1 MPGRG
6 RSVGR
11 GAEPK
16 ARERTPA
23 ERVSCSRE
31 KRAETLLAEGE
42 VSGGGEEEVVD
53 VAVGSPGLIFDN
65 EDEEGGKVVQ
75 MALSDSEGDDRSGVL
90 TWVQEAMGSVVL
102 GDEEN
107 RGRRREGES

>member
-6 RSVGR
+6 WSIGRS
-11 GAEPK
+11 AEPK

-53 VAVGSPGLIFDN
+53 VTVGSLGFVFGN

-75 MALSDSEGDDRSGVL
+75 MALLDGEGDDRSSVL
-90 TWVQEAMGSVVL
+90 TWVQEAMASVVL

-107 RGRRREGES
+107 RGRRYEGES